1 MTVAAADLQLQLL
14 LLYVTVTE
22 VSTVA
27 GVHVSPRIL

>member
-27 GVHVSPRIL
+27 GVSPRIL